1 MRAHFS
7 CQRWRCVSRC
17 ACANHKCRGRARR
30 KATRSR
36 LRRRRDATDR
46 TWARKRVRESRRE
59 GVGSRKEFVHC
70 DESAHTNTH
79 THTHTCHTCGG
90 VRDERT
96 NEQRAKARRT
106 VIAVVSVG
114 PRRIPA
120 SSDILMAV
128 GSSAGGRERER
139 GACGHVSTAKDT
151 DNFLFFCSVN
161 AGKE

>member
-1 MRAHFS
+1 LRDRHTRQSVEFFSMRAHFS

-79 THTHTCHTCGG
+79 THMSHMWRGA
-90 VRDERT
+90 RRT
-96 NEQRAKARRT
+96 NERTKGKGETDRYRRCFRWPT
-106 VIAVVSVG
+106 TDTRVERHSDG
-114 PRRIPA
+114 RRQ
-120 SSDILMAV
+120 LRWRQ
-128 GSSAGGRERER
+128 RERER
-139 GACGHVSTAKDT
+139 RVRTCEYCEGHR
-151 DNFLFFCSVN
+151 
-161 AGKE
+161 